1 MEENTQKFV
10 EIRKG
15 ENDRVVASS
24 APVQTFVAPAAPRKK
39 YSQTVKSIRQSVIW
53 FNILTATLCALVSL
67 VNIWSDNSL
76 ADIMGKSWATFLV
89 LGAFSV
95 VIMLIAPL
103 LDKDAA

>member
-15 ENDRVVASS
+15 ENDRVVASG

-39 YSQTVKSIRQSVIW
+39 YSQTVKTIRQTVIW
-53 FNILTATLCALVSL
+53 FNIFTATICALVSL
-67 VNIWSDNSL
+67 VNIWLDNSL
-76 ADIMGKSWATFLV
+76 ADVMGKSWATFLV
-89 LGAFSV
+89 LAAFSFF
-95 VIMLIAPL
+95 IMVLAPL